1 MFDLR
6 FMIST
11 QQIRGIRFFNGRI
24 DQVIALLFQQGGLL
38 VVPSGIS
45 FERLLLTALNDVGQS
60 HHDING

>member
-45 FERLLLTALNDVGQS
+45 FARLLLTALSKVG
-60 HHDING
+60 